1 MFRNQY
7 DSEVILYS
15 PEGRLLQIEYAKNAS
30 KNGNLLFCI
39 KSNSHIILVSLNE
52 NIEYMAKNTNKIF
65 SVNENISVGVS
76 GIIGDGRLI
85 YDLIQKYV
93 KEYEIGNNLISP
105 VSSLAVLSSKLF
117 HTNTLYS
124 GTRPFGINIIITG
137 YDKNGSNLFEIN
149 QEGFFEIDKGIAI
162 GKESEIYKR
171 FINQIGLNFKISSV
185 DELIYN
191 SLKFIIE
198 IKNQNKNISLTE
210 KQFNISL
217 LGKKLKFTF
226 INTKANKFIF
236 KNYLSLVEKSI
247 IHTNSLF

>member
-15 PEGRLLQIEYAKNAS
+15 PEGRLLQNEYATNAS
-30 KNGNLLFCI
+30 KNGNLLFSI

-65 SVNENISVGVS
+65 SINESISVGIS
-76 GIIGDGRLI
+76 GIIGDGRLV

-93 KEYEIGNNLISP
+93 KEYEIGNNLTIP
-105 VSSLAVLSSKLF
+105 ISSLAVLSSKLF

-137 YDKNGSNLFEIN
+137 YDKNGSNLFEIH
-149 QEGFFEIDKGIAI
+149 QEGFFEINIGTAI
-162 GKESEIYKR
+162 GKESDTHKK

-185 DELIYN
+185 DELVYY
-191 SLKFIIE
+191 SLKFIFE
-198 IKNQNKNISLTE
+198 GKHQNKNGLVIQ

-226 INTKANKFIF
+226 INSKASKFIY
-236 KNYLSLVEKSI
+236 KNYLSLIKKSI
-247 IHTNSLF
+247 INTNFLF